1 MVGEHFNLNKIFF
14 FHNPYKYISL
24 FFIKM
29 VNYKVYLF
37 RHGKT
42 FFNARG
48 IFTGW
53 RDSKLTSEG
62 IMDAKKVGDI
72 LKKKKFQVAFQTR
85 LSRSKDTLKYVLKFH
100 PECKKIITD
109 NRMIERSYGIFEGTS
124 HKKFIDKI
132 GKKIVD
138 LEIEGDAIENLNS
151 NERKKIGKFLGEEE
165 YKAIHRGY
173 NLAVPKGES
182 FANVEK
188 RVKRFI
194 IYLKKFI
201 KKNKVNV
208 AISAHGNSIRLF
220 RKIMENAPK
229 NNMAKWFIPYDKV
242 FEYNIKG

>member
-1 MVGEHFNLNKIFF
+1 MKKDLIIELYRNKD
-14 FHNPYKYISL
+14 
-24 FFIKM
+24 
-29 VNYKVYLF
+29 YLF

-42 FFNARG
+42 FFNAKG

-53 RDSKLTSEG
+53 KESKLAPEG
-62 IMDAKKVGDI
+62 IKNAKKVAEI

-109 NRMIERSYGIFEGTS
+109 DKMIERSYGILEGTS
-124 HKKFIDKI
+124 HKNFIDEI

-138 LEIEGDAIENLNS
+138 LKIEGNAIENLS
-151 NERKKIGKFLGEEE
+151 PKERKKVEKFLGEEE

-173 NLAVPKGES
+173 NTAVPKGES
-182 FANVEK
+182 FADVER
-188 RVKRFI
+188 RVKKFI

-201 KKNKVNV
+201 KKNKVNA

-220 RKIMENAPK
+220 RKIMEKTSK
-229 NNMAKWFIPYDKV
+229 NKAVGWFIPYDKV
-242 FEYNIKG
+242 FEYNFGS

>member
-1 MVGEHFNLNKIFF
+1 
-14 FHNPYKYISL
+14 
-24 FFIKM
+24 M

-42 FFNARG
+42 FFNAKG

-53 RDSKLTSEG
+53 KESKLTSEG
-62 IMDAKKVGDI
+62 IGNAKKVAEI

-109 NRMIERSYGIFEGTS
+109 DRMIERSYGILEGTS
-124 HKKFIDKI
+124 HKNFIDEI

-138 LEIEGDAIENLNS
+138 LKIEGNAIENLS
-151 NERKKIGKFLGEEE
+151 PNERKKVEKFLGEEE
-165 YKAIHRGY
+165 YKTIHRGY

-182 FANVEK
+182 FADVEK
-188 RVKRFI
+188 RVKKFI

-201 KKNKVNV
+201 KKNKVNA

-220 RKIMENAPK
+220 RKIMEKTSK
-229 NNMAKWFIPYDKV
+229 NKAVGWFIPYDKV
-242 FEYNIKG
+242 FEYNFGS